1 MWIKDTEIRINNCD
15 TANLD
20 EPEEALKRLECEV
33 QAEMSLKQR
42 ELEWV
47 QNYGLNLIA
56 IAELSEKEKLEEKL
70 NDVNERWN
78 RLITAG
84 KARANKITDLMQT
97 MNNLLKRL
105 SEIRVWLGGVETQLS
120 EAYTIESASAAT
132 IEKKLRDHEQ
142 LQKTIEAESGNIG
155 EVLNLCEIL
164 LSDCDT
170 WKASFNTD
178 AIKNGMEGLER
189 RWKATCVKSS
199 ERKRKI
205 ILTGKLLEEVETITM
220 EYEEWLIKIEIELE
234 QLERNIHDLS
244 KDNTEKC
251 ITEAQKI
258 QDDIL
263 AHKPAQE
270 ILEQSYCRLAKGG
283 LEPENLKAL
292 TSKTRL
298 LIDR

>member
-1 MWIKDTEIRINNCD
+1 M
-15 TANLD
+15 A
-20 EPEEALKRLECEV
+20 
-33 QAEMSLKQR
+33 LKQR

-47 QNYGLNLIA
+47 QNNGLNLII
-56 IAELSEKEKLEEKL
+56 IAESNEKEKLEKKL

-78 RLITAG
+78 RLVTAG
-84 KARANKITDLMQT
+84 KARANKIADLMQT

-105 SEIRVWLGGVETQLS
+105 SEIRIWLSGVETQLA
-120 EAYTIESASAAT
+120 EAYTIESSSPAT
-132 IEKKLRDHEQ
+132 IEKKLRDHDQ
-142 LQKTIEAESGNIG
+142 LQKTIEAESGNVG

-164 LSDCDT
+164 LSDCDA

-205 ILTGKLLEEVETITM
+205 VLTGKLLEELETITM
-220 EYEEWLIKIEIELE
+220 DYEQWLIKIESELE
-234 QLERNIHDLS
+234 ELEKNMHDLS

-251 ITEAQKI
+251 IIEAQKI
-258 QDDIL
+258 L
-263 AHKPAQE
+263 EEVSARKPAQE

-283 LEPENLKAL
+283 LEPDNLKAL

>member
-1 MWIKDTEIRINNCD
+1 M
-15 TANLD
+15 D

-33 QAEMSLKQR
+33 QAEMALKQR

-47 QNYGLNLIA
+47 QNHGLDLITV
-56 IAELSEKEKLEEKL
+56 AETNEKEKLEKKL
-70 NDVNERWN
+70 NEVNERWN
-78 RLITAG
+78 RLVTAG
-84 KARANKITDLMQT
+84 KARANKIVDLMQT
-97 MNNLLKRL
+97 MNNLQKRL
-105 SEIRVWLGGVETQLS
+105 LEIRTWLTGVETQLS
-120 EAYTIESASAAT
+120 EAYTIESTSPAT

-164 LSDCDT
+164 LSDCDA
-170 WKASFNTD
+170 WKASFNTE

-205 ILTGKLLEEVETITM
+205 ILTGKLLEEVESITM
-220 EYEEWLIKIEIELE
+220 EYEEWLIKVESELE
-234 QLERNIHDLS
+234 ALEKNIHDLS
-244 KDNTEKC
+244 QENTEKC
-251 ITEAQKI
+251 MNVIQKI
-258 QDDIL
+258 QDDIS

-283 LEPENLKAL
+283 LEPDNLKAL